1 MVYRH
6 RKQGAKMELEE
17 IIIPGM
23 TREETFIVEE
33 QHTAY
38 HIGSGDEKVLG
49 TPWMISFMERVSN
62 RLIAEHLPANLMSV
76 GVHVDVKHLA
86 ATPMKASVQVR
97 AKVLEVVKNRVKL
110 SIEAW
115 DSRDKIGEG
124 THLRAV
130 VEKDRFMQRVMSKT
144 A

>member
-1 MVYRH
+1 MS
-6 RKQGAKMELEE
+6 LSNL
-17 IIIPGM
+17 ITPGM
-23 TREETFIVEE
+23 ARQETFLVEE

-62 RLIAEHLPANLMSV
+62 RLVAAQLSADQISV
-76 GVHVDVKHLA
+76 GVHVDVRHLA
-86 ATPMKASVQVR
+86 ATPINVEIRVR
-97 AKVLEVVKNRVKL
+97 AEVLEVLKNRVKL

-115 DSRDKIGEG
+115 DSQEKIGEG

-130 VEKDRFMQRVMSKT
+130 VDKERFMMGVLPKRK
-144 A
+144 

>member
-1 MVYRH
+1 MKNNDWRE
-6 RKQGAKMELEE
+6 KMALEDSVR
-17 IIIPGM
+17 PGM
-23 TREETFIVEE
+23 VREEKFIIEE
-33 QHTAY
+33 EHTAY

-62 RLIAEHLPANLMSV
+62 RLIAEQLPEGQMSV

-86 ATPMKASVQVR
+86 ATPMKVEIRVR
-97 AKVLEVVKNRVKL
+97 AEVLEVIKNRVKL

-115 DSRDKIGEG
+115 DSEDKIGEG

-130 VEKDRFMQRVMSKT
+130 VDKSRFMDRVQAKKR
-144 A
+144 

>member
-1 MVYRH
+1 MS
-6 RKQGAKMELEE
+6 LSDW
-17 IIIPGM
+17 ITPGM
-23 TREETFIVEE
+23 ARQETFLVEE

-62 RLIAEHLPANLMSV
+62 RLVAAQLPEGQISV
-76 GVHVDVKHLA
+76 GVHVDVRHLA
-86 ATPMKASVQVR
+86 ATPVNVEIRVR
-97 AKVLEVVKNRVKL
+97 AEVLEVLKNRVQL
-110 SIEAW
+110 SVEAW
-115 DSRDKIGEG
+115 DSQDKIGQG

-130 VEKDRFMQRVMSKT
+130 VDKERFMSNVLTKS